1 MLDYSVAMLGNPNNA
16 EEPKKAYAYLQSRSQ
31 FGIDEIADHM
41 VSHGCNYDRAD
52 IVAIIMKL
60 VSCTRELLS
69 DGYRIQ
75 LGDLGS
81 FHLTCNSEG
90 AESLRAFSRSNIKSI
105 NVRFKPSGRFTL
117 ELGNISLH
125 KVPTR
130 AFAAAALELQLS
142 GKTVEDLGLEPEED
156 NTDPGTS
163 PQP

>member
-1 MLDYSVAMLGNPNNA
+1 MLDYSVAMLGNPMMPG
-16 EEPKKAYAYLQSRSQ
+16 EEKKAYAYLQSRSQ

-60 VSCTRELLS
+60 VSCPRELLS

-90 AESLRAFSRSNIKSI
+90 AESLRAFTRSNIKSI
-105 NVRFKPSGRFTL
+105 NVRFKPSNRFTL
-117 ELGNISLH
+117 ELGNITLH

-142 GKTVEDLGLEPEED
+142 GKTVEDLGLEPAED
-156 NTDPGTS
+156 NTDP
-163 PQP
+163 QP

>member
-1 MLDYSVAMLGNPNNA
+1 MLDYSVTLLRNPVNEA
-16 EEPKKAYAYLQSRSQ
+16 DPPRAYAYIQSRSQ

-81 FHLTCNSEG
+81 FHLTCNSKG
-90 AESLRAFSRSNIKSI
+90 ASSLKNFGHDNIVGI
-105 NVRFKPSGRFTL
+105 NVRFRPSKRFAL
-117 ELGNISLH
+117 QLSNISLH

-142 GKTVEDLGLEPEED
+142 GASVEDLALIPADGND
-156 NTDPGTS
+156 SGD
-163 PQP
+163 

>member
-1 MLDYSVAMLGNPNNA
+1 MLDYSVTLLPNPSNP
-16 EEPKKAYAYLQSRSQ
+16 EEAKKAYAYIQSRSQ

-52 IVAIIMKL
+52 IVAIIIKL
-60 VSCTRELLS
+60 VSCMRELLS

-75 LGDLGS
+75 LGDLGN

-90 AESLRAFSRSNIKSI
+90 ATSLKNFSRDNIKGI
-105 NVRFKPSGRFTL
+105 NVRFKPSKRFNVQL
-117 ELGNISLH
+117 SNISLH

-142 GKTVEDLGLEPEED
+142 GASIEDLGLEAAD
-156 NTDPGTS
+156 GDDS
-163 PQP
+163 QP